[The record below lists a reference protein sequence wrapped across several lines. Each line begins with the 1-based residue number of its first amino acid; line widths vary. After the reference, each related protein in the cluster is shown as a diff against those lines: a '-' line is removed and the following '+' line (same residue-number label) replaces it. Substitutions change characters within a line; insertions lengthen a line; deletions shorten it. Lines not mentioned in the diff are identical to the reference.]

1 MNVRYVPAMNL
12 RIGDIVVPDEG
23 RPRRV
28 TMHRI
33 EGAHPYVVV
42 AYEGHP
48 RTHNHLPT
56 RVPRTGASPPSHPPR
71 RLTTNEY
78 RRPKL

>member
-42 AYEGHP
+42 GYEGIP
-48 RTHNHLPT
+48 GGTT
-56 RVPRTGASPPSHPPR
+56 TCPPSFPVLVQVQQATHR
-71 RLTTNEY
+71 AD
-78 RRPKL
+78 